1 MFCFEHTGVRPDILT
16 LGKGI
21 GAGTPLAAV
30 LAREEVCCFDPG
42 AHWIELQLDMNDASR
57 TLAIRT
63 VDDGRELE
71 PGAFMFQPGPDTILE
86 ESVVEGLG
94 LHLVRTYIDE
104 MRYRREDG
112 RNHLGLSKKI
122 GN

>member
-1 MFCFEHTGVRPDILT
+1 MYIAEHGYDD
-16 LGKGI
+16 
-21 GAGTPLAAV
+21 A
-30 LAREEVCCFDPG
+30 G

-71 PGAFMFQPGPDTILE
+71 PGSFMFQPGPDTILE
-86 ESVVEGLG
+86 ETVVEGLG

-104 MRYRREDG
+104 MRYRRVDG
-112 RNHLGLSKKI
+112 RNHLNLNKKI